1 MHCLCALCVL
11 AGETA
16 PVEVKSKKGVELVT
30 TDEHPRVTDAAK
42 LAKLAPVF
50 KKEGCVFPTLS
61 VSI

>member
-1 MHCLCALCVL
+1 L